1 MAKPQVIKTNSLV
14 AVSLEAGAAPENCYI
29 GVVEEVDELGLR
41 INLVNWVEELDMVG
55 GYTESLFFPWRNVT
69 SILISA
75 EERPTKRFM
84 SMKAKAWKAKIES
97 LRSIETGSD
106 SGAGSQIKKRK

>member
-29 GVVEEVDELGLR
+29 GIVEEVDELGLR
-41 INLVNWVEELDMVG
+41 INLVNWVEELDMIG
-55 GYTESLFFPWRNVT
+55 GYTESLFVPWRNVT

-84 SMKAKAWKAKIES
+84 SMKAKTWKAKIES
-97 LRSIETGSD
+97 MRSTKTGSD
-106 SGAGSQIKKRK
+106 SEAGSQIKKRK